1 MTSKMWSIFAV
12 CVALSAPVLAQ
23 DAAAVSDEELKK
35 YAVAMDSVNEM
46 QAVLA
51 DQIKTMVTTNTTVTA
66 ARYNELFK
74 VINDENKLFELQATP
89 EEIAFVKEV
98 IAKREEGT
106 AKIKQAY
113 QALAKEY
120 VGASAFNKVK
130 KALASDEALKT
141 KYQTL
146 MDDLAKDN
154 TTPSSV
160 N

>member
-1 MTSKMWSIFAV
+1 MMVKMWSTFAV
-12 CVALSAPVLAQ
+12 CVVLSAPVFAQ
-23 DAAAVSDEELKK
+23 DAATVSDDELKK

-51 DQIKTMVTTNTTVTA
+51 EQIKTMVTSNSTVTA
-66 ARYNELFK
+66 ARYNEVFK
-74 VINDENKLFELQATP
+74 VINDEAKLFELQATP

-130 KALASDEALKT
+130 KAIASDEAVKG

-146 MDDLAKDN
+146 MDELSKDN
-154 TTPSSV
+154 ATSV

>member
-1 MTSKMWSIFAV
+1 MKIWNAFAV
-12 CVALSAPVLAQ
+12 CVMLSATVHAQ
-23 DAAAVSDEELKK
+23 DATAVSDEELKK

-51 DQIKTMVTTNTTVTA
+51 EQIKTLVTGNSAMTTT
-66 ARYNELFK
+66 RYNELFK

-106 AKIKQAY
+106 TKIKQAY

-130 KALASDEALKT
+130 KAIAADEAVKT
-141 KYQTL
+141 KYQSL
-146 MDDLAKDN
+146 MDELAKDN
-154 TTPSSV
+154 TV

>member
-1 MTSKMWSIFAV
+1 MTFKIWSTFAV
-12 CVALSAPVLAQ
+12 CAMLSAPVFAQ
-23 DAAAVSDEELKK
+23 DATTVSDEELKK

-46 QAVLA
+46 QAALA
-51 DQIKTMVTTNTTVTA
+51 DQIKTMVTSNTAMNA

-74 VINDENKLFELQATP
+74 AINDENKLFELQATP
-89 EEIAFVKEV
+89 EEVAFVKEV

-106 AKIKQAY
+106 AKIKQTY

-130 KALASDEALKT
+130 KALASDETLKT
-141 KYQTL
+141 RYQSL
-146 MDDLAKDN
+146 MDELAKDN
-154 TTPSSV
+154 TTSSV

>member
-1 MTSKMWSIFAV
+1 MMSKMWNVFAV

-46 QAVLA
+46 QAALA
-51 DQIKTMVTTNTTVTA
+51 DQIKTMVTSNSAMTA
-66 ARYNELFK
+66 ARYNEVFK
-74 VINDENKLFELQATP
+74 VIGDENKLFEIQATP
-89 EEIAFVKEV
+89 EEIAFVKQV
-98 IAKREEGT
+98 VAKREEGT

-130 KALASDEALKT
+130 KALASDEVLKT
-141 KYQTL
+141 KYQSL
-146 MDDLAKDN
+146 MDELAKDN
-154 TTPSSV
+154 TTSSV